1 MNDMKKSQ
9 TLQASI
15 YEMGQ
20 LLNLQKDQV
29 KSTLKSRKNIV
40 IASILA
46 LIASLVVEH
55 IIWGTLR
62 YTGAC
67 INDIVQMGKY
77 L

>member
-1 MNDMKKSQ
+1 MKKNQNLQ
-9 TLQASI
+9 TSI

-20 LLNLQKDQV
+20 LLNLQKAQV

-40 IASILA
+40 IVTMLA
-46 LIASLVVEH
+46 LIASITVEH
-55 IIWGTLR
+55 LIWGTLR